1 MMDEL
6 FKNIQV
12 AGPLA
17 DGRALKDI
25 ATAMSA
31 EKVSRIDQEN
41 KELLSQIIESNR
53 QEREMKEDNHKA
65 LGRIADNSDTTVTAL
80 LDANSSLKQL
90 NELLQERNSTMQQ
103 AIMDMHVMLGQ
114 IINSMNENAN
124 AQKQLLQD
132 ANALAC
138 QMAVSLES
146 GEKIDW
152 KNKFVDGATQ
162 SLLLAFDYFIK
173 MKTGM

>member
-1 MMDEL
+1 MMDRL
-6 FKNIQV
+6 INGLDI
-12 AGPLA
+12 AGPKF
-17 DGRALKDI
+17 DSDFWQNQ
-25 ATAMSA
+25 ATATSA
-31 EKVSRIDQEN
+31 YKVSQIHKEN
-41 KELLSQIIESNR
+41 NELLSQIIESNR

-90 NELLQERNSTMQQ
+90 NELLQEKNSTMQQ

-114 IINSMNENAN
+114 IINSMNENAD

-152 KNKFVDGATQ
+152 KKKFVDGATQ